1 MDSVRLLLR
10 ICWPMVFYGLLI
22 DAASLLFRNLGGLAC
37 TFIGAVAAIPFLWK
51 AYGGEKNR
59 EQRLS
64 LRDGLMCVFGGIA
77 ACVLVNTL
85 IRVSGIAGIFTG
97 FSLVSE
103 QFYRPPLWL
112 QVCAMGVGIPLAEE
126 LVFRGLVFGT
136 VRKNRSFGQAAV
148 MSALLFGIYHGNVL
162 QGAYGFFMGI
172 LLAWVMERR
181 RTISAPVLM
190 HMSAN
195 MTSVVMTLAWSM
207 R

>member
-97 FSLVSE
+97 FSQVSE

-162 QGAYGFFMGI
+162 QGVYAFLMG
-172 LLAWVMERR
+172 LLFSWIMEREK
-181 RTISAPVLM
+181 TIGAPLVT
-190 HMSAN
+190 HMAAN
-195 MTSVVMTLAWSM
+195 FTSLAMTAVQGI